1 MRFIIF
7 CSVTALAGY
16 VFGYSVGKWTAEAE
30 VEEKRTELGLNDNTE
45 DEYEL
50 FK

>member
-7 CSVTALAGY
+7 CAVATLAGY
-16 VFGYSVGKWTAEAE
+16 VFGYIVGKWTAEAE
-30 VEEKRTELGLNDNTE
+30 VEEKRTELGLNDDTE
-45 DEYEL
+45 DEYDL